1 MADIELVIKIPEDMY
16 KNALNDLLCGSET
29 LVNAIKNGT
38 PLPKGHGRIYTE
50 KDMRSFLKCEEYDT
64 CIWKNCS
71 ECNKTKCITE
81 DNLYKV
87 NAIIE
92 ADKEV
97 KAYEDKCKEDKHTEI
112 LTYFDGIVLPYLRHN

>member
-1 MADIELVIKIPEDMY
+1 MADIELVIKIPEELYKSYKGRPPMLGDAGMDMI
-16 KNALNDLLCGSET
+16 AQ
-29 LVNAIKNGT
+29 AIASGI

-50 KDMRSFLKCEEYDT
+50 KDMRSFLKCGEYDT

-71 ECNKTKCITE
+71 ECNKTNCITE

-92 ADKEV
+92 ADRINECMEKQE
-97 KAYEDKCKEDKHTEI
+97 
-112 LTYFDGIVLPYLRHN
+112 